1 MYNIVTGLKPNFE
14 ERSKKMKKLIST
26 ILCAAMIISGA
37 TLLCSCSNEK
47 EPEITTEQAAA
58 TTQAPSA
65 TTTKK
70 PEVTTDPVTP
80 PTDTP
85 TPTVNAE
92 LITAEQEWHYK
103 VFACPY
109 SSTGPNGVYDED
121 RDEFEAFFR
130 DHSWDHD
137 AATLPE
143 GLIDEMKAWPTAA
156 APFGDADSS
165 VTHSDIG
172 WSGDN
177 HGLIVYTTF
186 NIENLEEFKKTYNFL
201 EIYTWFDNSPT
212 FYLNGKLFFRMD
224 TNVTA
229 NPADWVD
236 SQVILELDEGELHA
250 DWTPDGINGNADVM
264 DLLVEGENTFVAI
277 LKDAWG
283 GRELQLE
290 MSGST
295 LD

>member
-1 MYNIVTGLKPNFE
+1 
-14 ERSKKMKKLIST
+14 MKKIIST

-37 TLLCSCSNEK
+37 TLLCSCGDEK
-47 EPEITTEQAAA
+47 EPETTTKAPAA
-58 TTQAPSA
+58 TMQVPAA

-70 PEVTTDPVTP
+70 PETTTTPTPDPTSE
-80 PTDTP
+80 PT
-85 TPTVNAE
+85 TPTVNSQ
-92 LITAEQEWHYK
+92 LILGDQEWHYK
-103 VFACPY
+103 VFSCPY

-121 RDEFEAFFR
+121 LDEFEKFFGE
-130 DHSWDHD
+130 HSWDHE
-137 AATLPE
+137 AANLPE

-186 NIENLEEFKKTYNFL
+186 NIENLEEFKKAYNFL
-201 EIYTWFDNSPT
+201 EIFTWFDNSPS
-212 FYLNGKLFFRMD
+212 FYLNGRLFFRMD

-236 SQVILELDEGELHA
+236 AQTVLELDDGELHA
-250 DWTPDGINGNADVM
+250 EWTPDGINGNADVM
-264 DLLVEGENTFVAI
+264 DLLVEGENTFVAV

-290 MSGST
+290 MYGSS